1 MRRTSFRSAPLGPDF
16 LTDLAHEQ
24 IRRAAGLRGLNA
36 LGGVLEDDRVSR
48 GDAEVLHG
56 HKEAVRRGL
65 FVRDLDIRQQQV
77 EAVLAV
83 KIAENGLNAAAR
95 GGRDE
100 GGVIVGAQRL
110 QQGEQGR
117 IFADAVE

>member
-24 IRRAAGLRGLNA
+24 IRRAAGLRGPNA
-36 LGGVLEDDRVSR
+36 LGGVLEDDRV
-48 GDAEVLHG
+48 GGGNTEVLHS

-77 EAVLAV
+77 ANAYLFLASDLASYV
-83 KIAENGLNAAAR
+83 TGEILSVDGAA
-95 GGRDE
+95 
-100 GGVIVGAQRL
+100 QT
-110 QQGEQGR
+110 
-117 IFADAVE
+117 